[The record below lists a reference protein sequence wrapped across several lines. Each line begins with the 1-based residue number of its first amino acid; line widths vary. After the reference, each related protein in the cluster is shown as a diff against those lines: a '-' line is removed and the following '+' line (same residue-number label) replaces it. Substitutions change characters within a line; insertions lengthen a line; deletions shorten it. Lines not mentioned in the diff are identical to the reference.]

1 MSAIREIEHA
11 TFAREEYA
19 RRTED
24 LRREMETRG
33 LSAVLVTA
41 KENVVYFS
49 GLETVGWDTKH
60 RPVGCVIPADGN
72 GPILIIAESL
82 ANVARVTSWV
92 DDVRLWGNFKVAGI
106 PRDPVDAIAAAI
118 KDATGGAG
126 RVGLELGYGTR
137 MGMSLA
143 DYERLCAQLPDELV
157 VTDASEALWAV
168 RMIKSPAEIDI
179 MRQVCLDT
187 CETFRVGFEALH
199 GGMTERELA
208 GLMYADMAKRTNF
221 KPGFIGIRSGRL
233 KYLMMNVPPFD
244 KPMEPGDL
252 VVVDGGAQRDYYWCD
267 MMRMASIGEPTDEQ
281 RRLFEADLAAQ
292 RAGMA
297 AVKPG
302 ADITAPCRAAYEVL
316 VDAGLSDYVPSLER
330 VGHGLGLD
338 VHEPPSL
345 PIDGVEGE
353 IRPGMVLT
361 VEPIFSDLPGGEI
374 GNFAMEQILAVTED
388 GTELLTPFTDELWVA
403 PAA

>member
-1 MSAIREIEHA
+1 MSVTREVQHA
-11 TFAREEYA
+11 TFAREEYE
-19 RRTED
+19 RRTEE
-24 LRREMETRG
+24 LRREMERRE

-60 RPVGCVIPADGN
+60 RPVGCVIGADG
-72 GPILIIAESL
+72 GSPILIIAESL

-92 DDVRLWGNFKVAGI
+92 EDVRLWGNFKVAGI
-106 PRDPVDAIAAAI
+106 PRDPVEAIAEAL
-118 KDATGGAG
+118 KDATGGSG
-126 RVGLELGYGTR
+126 RVGFELGYGTR
-137 MGMSLA
+137 MGMSLS
-143 DYERLCAQLPDELV
+143 DYERLRSLLPGELA
-157 VTDASEALWAV
+157 VTDAAEALWAV
-168 RMIKSPAEIDI
+168 RMIKSPAEINI
-179 MRQVCLDT
+179 MRQVCHDT

-199 GGMTERELA
+199 AGMTERELA
-208 GLMYADMAKRTNF
+208 GLMYADMATRTNF

-252 VVVDGGAQRDYYWCD
+252 VVVDGGATRDYYWCD

-316 VDAGLSDYVPSLER
+316 MDAGLGDYVPSLER

-345 PIDGVEGE
+345 PLDGVEGE

-361 VEPIFSDLPGGEI
+361 VEPIFSDLPRGEI

-388 GTELLTPFTDELWVA
+388 GTELLTPFTDDLWVA